1 VELVELDLS
10 YGGVLEQLP
19 DDVFLSLKKLET
31 LYLGGN
37 QLKVLPPSLFD
48 PENGSGASLMHLD
61 VHGNA
66 LKTMPPAIGCCTAL
80 LSLNLGRN
88 QLRTLPSELAMCSDL
103 RSLQVYENDL
113 QLPLPEAFQT
123 AYLHLGNFNWRG
135 NPAFAHVPAVVER
148 QGLRALLTYFTH
160 PLAAAAASASH
171 RVTDAGR
178 S

>member
-37 QLKVLPPSLFD
+37 QLKLLPPSLFD

-66 LKTMPPAIGCCTAL
+66 LKTMPPATGCCTAL

-103 RSLQVYENDL
+103 RSLQVYKNDL

-123 AYLHLGNFNWRG
+123 AYLHLENLPDVLRRSLPHLERLWLGCA
-135 NPAFAHVPAVVER
+135 PLVAVPT
-148 QGLRALLTYFTH
+148 GG
-160 PLAAAAASASH
+160 ASGGA
-171 RVTDAGR
+171 RRT
-178 S
+178 